1 LKANGAAQV
10 LGPVTRGLDFCG
22 DGLAGEIGDEVEPGR
37 GEGEAVSQAVKGS
50 EDGVHEGGM
59 EGMGDVE
66 QSGCDALG
74 LEAVTDFT
82 EGVLVTGDDSAEGGI
97 DGGDGER
104 RGKGF
109 DGGGDAIFGGHDG
122 GHLTDGWQGLHECGA
137 LGDELEAVFERED
150 AGDAG
155 GDVFADAV

>member
-1 LKANGAAQV
+1 
-10 LGPVTRGLDFCG
+10 
-22 DGLAGEIGDEVEPGR
+22 
-37 GEGEAVSQAVKGS
+37 
-50 EDGVHEGGM
+50 
-59 EGMGDVE
+59 E

-82 EGVLVTGDDSAEGGI
+82 EGVLFTGDDGAEGGI

-104 RGKGF
+104 RGKGV
-109 DGGGDAIFGGHDG
+109 DGGGGAIFGGHDG
-122 GHLTDGWQGLHECGA
+122 GHLTDGGQGLDEGGA

-155 GDVFADAV
+155 GDVFADAVADDGGGFDAPGAPQLGESEFEGEESRLGVGGLVDGGGIGAVEDVEQGLLEQGAQDV